1 MKTVR
6 ERKEKDQFL
15 TCWIKHVL
23 TPLIKI
29 ENRHGI
35 MALEIWRRKM
45 ISLLWSLSDL
55 NTELSNSG
63 KPESGVMAL

>member
-1 MKTVR
+1 MKIVR

-15 TCWIKHVL
+15 TCWIKPVL
-23 TPLIKI
+23 TLLIKI

-45 ISLLWSLSDL
+45 MFTLEPIRF
-55 NTELSNSG
+55 EYRII
-63 KPESGVMAL
+63 